1 MKQRRQLIDVSTI
14 VFTIV
19 LIFGVYIVMRAL
31 KEEFSDPVK
40 IESVVV
46 SDDFQDHLLELIFEI
61 KLEHPYI
68 VIAQAILESG
78 NYQSQIFREN
88 NNLFGMKMPY
98 RRSTLAVGINK
109 GHAVFKSWK
118 HSVYDYGLYQMAY
131 MRGMSE
137 NEYLD
142 SLNRTYA
149 EDGKYKDKLLTILK
163 RIR

>member
-1 MKQRRQLIDVSTI
+1 MKQKRQLIDVSTI

-68 VIAQAILESG
+68 VLAQAILESG

-142 SLNRTYA
+142 SLSRTYA

-163 RIR
+163 KIR

>member
-1 MKQRRQLIDVSTI
+1 MKQKRKLIDTSII

-19 LIFGVYIVMRAL
+19 FFIGTYIIFKSIKEDIV
-31 KEEFSDPVK
+31 EPTT
-40 IESVVV
+40 IQPVVV
-46 SDDFQDHLLELIFEI
+46 SEDFQDQLLELIFEI

-68 VIAQAILESG
+68 VLAQAILESG
-78 NYQSQIFREN
+78 NYQSQVFKEN

-131 MRGMSE
+131 MRGLSE
-137 NEYLD
+137 NDYLD
-142 SLNRTYA
+142 YLNKIYC
-149 EDGKYKDKLLTILK
+149 
-163 RIR
+163 